1 MCRPCLPCLPRQ
13 DDASAACSAS
23 VRAAAFQPDSCR
35 RVALRS
41 GAGQSSLTAMASSGA
56 SVM

>member
-1 MCRPCLPCLPRQ
+1 MCRPCLPRQ